1 MMLLIH
7 SNCGVLHSKLQ
18 YQKDMSVAQ
27 LAIKLLVLMLS
38 TQAEFHN
45 CTDVAKRETK
55 GSLDSDQLL

>member
-7 SNCGVLHSKLQ
+7 SNCGVLHSELQ
-18 YQKDMSVAQ
+18 YQKDMSVVQ

-38 TQAEFHN
+38 TQAELHN
-45 CTDVAKRETK
+45 CTAVAQCETK